1 MTEST
6 FPRVKSDSAVLAWI
20 PAEARASVIAD
31 FTPTSAEIRVV
42 MISLSD

>member
-6 FPRVKSDSAVLAWI
+6 FLSVKSDSSVSAWI

-42 MISLSD
+42 MIWLSD